1 MAKRKRF
8 LVVGLGALG
17 RPLALALVREG
28 AEVIALD
35 NSSDHIDSVK
45 DQVDLAVE
53 GDGSDIRTLEQV
65 GAASVDGAVVC
76 IGEDLAAA
84 VITTANLIDLKVP
97 HVAARSNSP
106 TATSILKRIGAHE
119 IFAVESV
126 VADYMARKLNESS
139 EFREMELGSGYKI
152 VQWEVTPKMVGR
164 TLSELALP
172 KTYGIQVMAVRN
184 KASQEL
190 RFVTGETVLQVQDLL
205 LIVGSEQSLVHF
217 LSKYSR
223 S

>member
-35 NSSDHIDSVK
+35 NSADHIDSVK

-53 GDGSDIRTLEQV
+53 GDGSDIRTLEQIGV
-65 GAASVDGAVVC
+65 STLDGAVVC

-106 TATSILKRIGAHE
+106 TAASILKRIGAHE

-126 VADYMARKLNESS
+126 VADYMARKLNETS

-152 VQWEVTPKMVGR
+152 VQWEVTAKMVGKA
-164 TLSELALP
+164 LAELALP

-184 KASQEL
+184 KTSMEL
-190 RFVTGETVLQVQDLL
+190 RFVTGETILEQQDLL